1 MNQEQEHNQVSQP
14 GQPDPKPEGFV
25 KEVARDVGKEF
36 VSETKVTLKW
46 ALGGAI
52 VGALILGGV
61 GAKYLGLAGLGWGAL
76 AGAVVGSIA
85 GALIYITTLG
95 NPFDN

>member
-1 MNQEQEHNQVSQP
+1 MNQDQEHNQVSQP
-14 GQPDPKPEGFV
+14 AQPNPKPEGFV

-36 VSETKVTLKW
+36 VSETKETLKW

-61 GAKYLGLAGLGWGAL
+61 GAKYFGLPGLGWGAL
-76 AGAVVGSIA
+76 AGSVVGAVA
-85 GALIYITTLG
+85 GALLYIWIGSTM
-95 NPFDN
+95 FDN